1 MKLGDVPEFTIA
13 TTAANPASERVVH
26 VEVYA
31 PGNAVTPV
39 YRGNLSVHGMQIRW
53 QPTAEIKGLS
63 GVWNIRVTDVLTG
76 QKVDHQ
82 INLVERTD
90 LRRTS

>member
-13 TTAANPASERVVH
+13 TTAANPANERVVH

-39 YRGNLSVHGMQIRW
+39 YRGNLSVRGMQNSMAADGRDKGTIRRL
-53 QPTAEIKGLS
+53 EY
-63 GVWNIRVTDVLTG
+63 
-76 QKVDHQ
+76 
-82 INLVERTD
+82 
-90 LRRTS
+90 